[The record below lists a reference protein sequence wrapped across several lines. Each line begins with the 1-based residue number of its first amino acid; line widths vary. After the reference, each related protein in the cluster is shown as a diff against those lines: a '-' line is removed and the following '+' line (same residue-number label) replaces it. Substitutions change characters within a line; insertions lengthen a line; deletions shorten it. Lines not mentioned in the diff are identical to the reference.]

1 MRTNNQEI
9 GQRDKLFNRVEAR
22 ALLPLVKS
30 ITEKHQ
36 LELAPVKQKLEKMLA
51 NDPRRGPIEREF
63 EQIVTRWRGKIELL
77 GATVPGLWVVEFN
90 VGEGWL
96 SWRYPELSLSSFRLA
111 GAKLSERQNLAS
123 YIEETDPDWAC

>member
-1 MRTNNQEI
+1 MRSTNQEI
-9 GQRDKLFNRVEAR
+9 GQRDKLFNLVEAQ
-22 ALLPLVKS
+22 ALLPLVQV
-30 ITEKHQ
+30 ITERHRT
-36 LELAPVKQKLEKMLA
+36 ELMPVKQKLEKMLA
-51 NDPRRGPIEREF
+51 NDPRRAPFEREF

-96 SWRYPELSLSSFRLA
+96 SWRYPELSLSSFRVA
-111 GAKLSERQNLAS
+111 GATLSERQNLAR

>member
-1 MRTNNQEI
+1 MQQISQEI
-9 GQRDKLFNRVEAR
+9 GQRDKLFNLAEAR

-36 LELAPVKQKLEKMLA
+36 CELAPVKERLEKMLA
-51 NDPRRGPIEREF
+51 NDPRRAPFEHEF
-63 EQIVTRWRGKIELL
+63 EQIVTRWRAKIELL

-96 SWRYPELSLSSFRLA
+96 SWRYPELSLSSFRPT
-111 GAKLSERQNLAS
+111 GAKLSDRRSLAS